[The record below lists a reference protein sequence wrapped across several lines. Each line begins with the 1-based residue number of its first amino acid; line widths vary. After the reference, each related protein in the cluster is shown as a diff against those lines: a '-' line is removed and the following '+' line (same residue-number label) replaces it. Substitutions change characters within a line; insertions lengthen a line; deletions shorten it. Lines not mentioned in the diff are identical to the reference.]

1 MKNTNEEIIFM
12 RLRGY
17 EQSEYFYADLP
28 RMPPLPTLPRMNPP
42 RTELQMLVKTLP
54 FCNYCDKEI
63 CQISQISNVF

>member
-1 MKNTNEEIIFM
+1 M

-42 RTELQMLVKTLP
+42 PDRITDACENITFLQLLW
-54 FCNYCDKEI
+54 
-63 CQISQISNVF
+63 